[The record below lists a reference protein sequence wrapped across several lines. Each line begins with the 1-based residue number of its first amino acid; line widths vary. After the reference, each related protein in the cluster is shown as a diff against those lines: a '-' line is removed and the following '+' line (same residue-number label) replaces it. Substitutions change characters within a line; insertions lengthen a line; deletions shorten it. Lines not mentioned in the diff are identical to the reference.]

1 MYEKIYTTI
10 LLLGMAISMSA
21 SFHLTI
27 EKWVEDDLVSI
38 DVTKDTTIIVTEYEY
53 DEDLEE
59 ATMGVEGVMYS
70 DESQQITVSIT
81 RSAEGI
87 FDQFCAAGNCV
98 PGNSELT
105 QELEFTIGSMASMRR
120 WFTHYTVYEA
130 GTETIVYSFNDG
142 INPALTLTVKYSY
155 MDEDTAVDNV
165 VVLPT
170 NNIIYNLL
178 GQRMPTTNWE
188 DLSAGIYIIN
198 GKKYIKQ

>member
-1 MYEKIYTTI
+1 MKKIYSTI

>member
-1 MYEKIYTTI
+1 MKKIYTTI

-27 EKWVEDDLVSI
+27 EKWVEDDLVSTDI
-38 DVTKDTTIIVTEYEY
+38 TKDTTIVVSEYEY

-70 DESQQITVSIT
+70 DDTQDITVSIT
-81 RSAEGI
+81 RSATGI

-105 QELEFTIGSMASMRR
+105 QELNFTVGTLSSMRR

-130 GTETIVYSFNDG
+130 GTETIAYTFDDG
-142 INPALTLTVKYSY
+142 INPTLTLTVKYSY
-155 MDEDTAVDNV
+155 NDEDTAVEDV
-165 VVLPT
+165 VVRPT
-170 NNIIYNLL
+170 DNAIYNLL
-178 GQRMPTTNWE
+178 GQRMPTNE
-188 DLSAGIYIIN
+188 LSELPAGIYIVN
-198 GKKYIKQ
+198 GKKIIKQ

>member
-1 MYEKIYTTI
+1 MKKIYTTI

-27 EKWVEDDLVSI
+27 EKWVEDDLVSTDI
-38 DVTKDTTIIVTEYEY
+38 TKDTTIVVSEYEY

-70 DESQQITVSIT
+70 DDTQDITVSIT
-81 RSAEGI
+81 RSATGI

-105 QELEFTIGSMASMRR
+105 QELNFTVGTLSSMRR

-130 GTETIVYSFNDG
+130 GTETIAYTFDDG
-142 INPALTLTVKYSY
+142 INPTLTLTVKYSY
-155 MDEDTAVDNV
+155 NDENTAVEDV
-165 VVLPT
+165 VVRPT
-170 NNIIYNLL
+170 DNAIYNLL
-178 GQRMPTTNWE
+178 GQRMPTNE
-188 DLSAGIYIIN
+188 LNELPAGIYIVN
-198 GKKYIKQ
+198 GKKIIKQ

>member
-1 MYEKIYTTI
+1 MKKIYTTI

-105 QELEFTIGSMASMRR
+105 QELEFTIGSMASMRH

>member
-1 MYEKIYTTI
+1 MKKIYTTI

-27 EKWVEDDLVSI
+27 EKWVEDDLVSTDI
-38 DVTKDTTIIVTEYEY
+38 TKDTTIVVSEYEY

-70 DESQQITVSIT
+70 DDTENITVSIT
-81 RSAEGI
+81 RSATGI

-105 QELEFTIGSMASMRR
+105 QELNFTVGTLSSMRR

-130 GTETIVYSFNDG
+130 GTETIAYTFDDG
-142 INPALTLTVKYSY
+142 INPTLTLTVKYSY
-155 MDEDTAVDNV
+155 KDENTAVEDV
-165 VVLPT
+165 VVRPT
-170 NNIIYNLL
+170 DNAIYNLL

-188 DLSAGIYIIN
+188 ELSAGIYIIN
-198 GKKYIKQ
+198 GKKYIKK

>member
-1 MYEKIYTTI
+1 MKKIYTTI
-10 LLLGMAISMSA
+10 LLLGMAISMNA

-70 DESQQITVSIT
+70 DESQQIIVSIT
-81 RSAEGI
+81 RSSEGI

-155 MDEDTAVDNV
+155 IDEDTAVDNV

>member
-1 MYEKIYTTI
+1 MKKIYTTI

-27 EKWVEDDLVSI
+27 EKWVEDDLVST
-38 DVTKDTTIIVTEYEY
+38 DVTKDTTIVVSEYEY

-70 DESQQITVSIT
+70 DDTQDITVSIT
-81 RSAEGI
+81 RSATGI

-105 QELEFTIGSMASMRR
+105 QELNFTVGTLSSMRR

-130 GTETIVYSFNDG
+130 GTETIAYTFDDG
-142 INPALTLTVKYSY
+142 INPTLTLTVKYSY
-155 MDEDTAVDNV
+155 KDETP
-165 VVLPT
+165 L
-170 NNIIYNLL
+170 
-178 GQRMPTTNWE
+178 
-188 DLSAGIYIIN
+188 
-198 GKKYIKQ
+198 

>member
-1 MYEKIYTTI
+1 MKKIYTTI
-10 LLLGMAISMSA
+10 LLLGMTISMSA

-87 FDQFCAAGNCV
+87 LDQFCAAGNCV

-130 GTETIVYSFNDG
+130 GTETIVYSFHDG

>member
-1 MYEKIYTTI
+1 MKKIYTTI

-27 EKWVEDDLVSI
+27 EKWVEDDLVST
-38 DVTKDTTIIVTEYEY
+38 DVTKDTTIVVSEYEY

-70 DESQQITVSIT
+70 DETENITVSIT
-81 RSAEGI
+81 RSATGI

-105 QELEFTIGSMASMRR
+105 QELNFTVGTLSSMRR

-130 GTETIVYSFNDG
+130 GTETIAYTFDDG
-142 INPALTLTVKYSY
+142 INPTLTLTVKYSY
-155 MDEDTAVDNV
+155 NDENTAVEDVLVRPTDNA
-165 VVLPT
+165 
-170 NNIIYNLL
+170 IYNLL
-178 GQRMPTTNWE
+178 GQRMPTSELNE
-188 DLSAGIYIIN
+188 LPAGIYIVN
-198 GKKYIKQ
+198 GKKIIKQ

>member
-1 MYEKIYTTI
+1 MKKIYTTI

-27 EKWVEDDLVSI
+27 EKWVEDDLVSTDI
-38 DVTKDTTIIVTEYEY
+38 TKDTTIVVSEYEY

-70 DESQQITVSIT
+70 DDTENITVSIT
-81 RSAEGI
+81 RSATGI

-105 QELEFTIGSMASMRR
+105 QELNFTVGTLSSMRR

-130 GTETIVYSFNDG
+130 GTETIAYTFDDG
-142 INPALTLTVKYSY
+142 INPTLTLTVKYSY
-155 MDEDTAVDNV
+155 KDENTAVEDV
-165 VVLPT
+165 VVRPT
-170 NNIIYNLL
+170 DNAIYNLL
-178 GQRMPTTNWE
+178 GQRMPTNE
-188 DLSAGIYIIN
+188 LSELPAGIYIVN
-198 GKKYIKQ
+198 GKKIIKQ

>member
-1 MYEKIYTTI
+1 MKKIYTTI

-27 EKWVEDDLVSI
+27 EKWVEDDLVST
-38 DVTKDTTIIVTEYEY
+38 DVTKDTTIVVSEYEY

-70 DESQQITVSIT
+70 DETENITVSIT
-81 RSAEGI
+81 RSATGI

-105 QELEFTIGSMASMRR
+105 QELNFTVGTLSSMRR

-130 GTETIVYSFNDG
+130 GTETIAYTFDDG
-142 INPALTLTVKYSY
+142 INPTLTLTVKYSY
-155 MDEDTAVDNV
+155 KDENTAVEDV
-165 VVLPT
+165 VVRPT
-170 NNIIYNLL
+170 DNAIYNLL
-178 GQRMPTTNWE
+178 GQRMPTNE
-188 DLSAGIYIIN
+188 LSELPAGIYIVN
-198 GKKYIKQ
+198 GKKIIKQ

>member
-1 MYEKIYTTI
+1 MKKIYTTI

-27 EKWVEDDLVSI
+27 EKWVEDDLVSTDI
-38 DVTKDTTIIVTEYEY
+38 TKDTTIVVSEYEY

-70 DESQQITVSIT
+70 DETENITVSIT
-81 RSAEGI
+81 RSATGI

-105 QELEFTIGSMASMRR
+105 QELNFTVGTLSSMRR

-130 GTETIVYSFNDG
+130 GTETIAYTFDDG
-142 INPALTLTVKYSY
+142 INPTLTLTVKYSY
-155 MDEDTAVDNV
+155 NDEDTAVEDV
-165 VVLPT
+165 VVRPT
-170 NNIIYNLL
+170 DNAIYNLL
-178 GQRMPTTNWE
+178 GQRMPTNE
-188 DLSAGIYIIN
+188 LSELPAGIYIVN
-198 GKKYIKQ
+198 GKKIIKQ

>member
-1 MYEKIYTTI
+1 MKKIYTTI

-27 EKWVEDDLVSI
+27 EKWVEDDLVSTDI
-38 DVTKDTTIIVTEYEY
+38 TKDTTIVVSEYEY

-70 DESQQITVSIT
+70 DDTQDITVSIT
-81 RSAEGI
+81 RSATGI

-105 QELEFTIGSMASMRR
+105 QELNFTVGTLSSMRR

-130 GTETIVYSFNDG
+130 GTETIAYTFDDG
-142 INPALTLTVKYSY
+142 INPPLTLTVKYSY
-155 MDEDTAVDNV
+155 NDEDTAVEDV
-165 VVLPT
+165 VVRPT
-170 NNIIYNLL
+170 DNAIYNLL
-178 GQRMPTTNWE
+178 GQRMPTNE
-188 DLSAGIYIIN
+188 LSELPAGIYIVN
-198 GKKYIKQ
+198 GKKIIKQ

>member
-1 MYEKIYTTI
+1 
-10 LLLGMAISMSA
+10 
-21 SFHLTI
+21 
-27 EKWVEDDLVSI
+27 
-38 DVTKDTTIIVTEYEY
+38 
-53 DEDLEE
+53 
-59 ATMGVEGVMYS
+59 MGVEGVMYS

>member
-1 MYEKIYTTI
+1 MKKIYTTI

-27 EKWVEDDLVSI
+27 EKWVEDDLVST
-38 DVTKDTTIIVTEYEY
+38 DVTKDTTIVVSEYEY

-70 DESQQITVSIT
+70 DDTQDITVSIT
-81 RSAEGI
+81 RSATGI

-105 QELEFTIGSMASMRR
+105 QELNFTVGTLSSMRR

-130 GTETIVYSFNDG
+130 GTETIAYTFDDG
-142 INPALTLTVKYSY
+142 INPTLTLTVKYSY
-155 MDEDTAVDNV
+155 NDENTAVEDVLVRPTDNA
-165 VVLPT
+165 
-170 NNIIYNLL
+170 IYNLL
-178 GQRMPTTNWE
+178 GQRMPTNE
-188 DLSAGIYIIN
+188 LNELPAGIYIVN
-198 GKKYIKQ
+198 GKKIIKQ

>member
-1 MYEKIYTTI
+1 MKKIYTTI

-27 EKWVEDDLVSI
+27 EKWVEDDLVSTNI
-38 DVTKDTTIIVTEYEY
+38 TKDTTIVVSEYEY

-70 DESQQITVSIT
+70 DDTENITVSIT
-81 RSAEGI
+81 RSATGI

-105 QELEFTIGSMASMRR
+105 QELNFTVLSSMRR

-130 GTETIVYSFNDG
+130 GTETIAYTFDDG
-142 INPALTLTVKYSY
+142 INPTLTLTVKYSY
-155 MDEDTAVDNV
+155 KDENTAVEDV
-165 VVLPT
+165 VVRPT
-170 NNIIYNLL
+170 DNAIYNLL
-178 GQRMPTTNWE
+178 GQRMPTNE
-188 DLSAGIYIIN
+188 LSELPAGIYIVN
-198 GKKYIKQ
+198 GKKIIKQ

>member
-1 MYEKIYTTI
+1 MKKIYTTI

-27 EKWVEDDLVSI
+27 EKWVEDDLVSTDI
-38 DVTKDTTIIVTEYEY
+38 TKDTTIVVSEYEY

-70 DESQQITVSIT
+70 DDTQDITVSIT
-81 RSAEGI
+81 RSATGI

-105 QELEFTIGSMASMRR
+105 QELNFTVGTLSSMRR

-130 GTETIVYSFNDG
+130 GTETIAYTFDDG
-142 INPALTLTVKYSY
+142 INPTLTLTVKYSY
-155 MDEDTAVDNV
+155 NDENTAVEDV
-165 VVLPT
+165 VVRPT
-170 NNIIYNLL
+170 DNAIYNLL
-178 GQRMPTTNWE
+178 GQRMPTNE
-188 DLSAGIYIIN
+188 LSELPAGIYIVN
-198 GKKYIKQ
+198 GKKIIKQ

>member
-1 MYEKIYTTI
+1 MKKIYTTI

-27 EKWVEDDLVSI
+27 EKWVEDDLVSTDI
-38 DVTKDTTIIVTEYEY
+38 TKDTTIVVSEYEY

-70 DESQQITVSIT
+70 DDTEKITVSIT
-81 RSAEGI
+81 RSATGI

-105 QELEFTIGSMASMRR
+105 QELNFTVGTLSSMRR

-130 GTETIVYSFNDG
+130 GTETIAYTFDDG
-142 INPALTLTVKYSY
+142 INPTLTLTVKYSY
-155 MDEDTAVDNV
+155 NDEDTAVEDV
-165 VVLPT
+165 VVRPT
-170 NNIIYNLL
+170 DNAIYNLL
-178 GQRMPTTNWE
+178 GQRMPTNE
-188 DLSAGIYIIN
+188 LSELPAGIYIVN
-198 GKKYIKQ
+198 GKKIIKQ

>member
-1 MYEKIYTTI
+1 MKKFYTTI

-27 EKWVEDDLVSI
+27 EKWVEDDLFSI

-130 GTETIVYSFNDG
+130 GTETIIYSFNDG

>member
-1 MYEKIYTTI
+1 MKKIYTTI

-155 MDEDTAVDNV
+155 MDENTAVDNV

>member
-1 MYEKIYTTI
+1 MKKIYTTI

-27 EKWVEDDLVSI
+27 EKWVEDDLVSTNI
-38 DVTKDTTIIVTEYEY
+38 TKDTTIVVSEYEY

-70 DESQQITVSIT
+70 DDTENITVTIT
-81 RSAEGI
+81 RSATGI

-105 QELEFTIGSMASMRR
+105 QELNFTVGTLSSMRR

-130 GTETIVYSFNDG
+130 GTETIAYTFDDG
-142 INPALTLTVKYSY
+142 INPTLTLTVKYSY
-155 MDEDTAVDNV
+155 KDENTAVEDV
-165 VVLPT
+165 VVRPT
-170 NNIIYNLL
+170 DNAIYNLL
-178 GQRMPTTNWE
+178 GQRMPTNE
-188 DLSAGIYIIN
+188 LSELPAGIYIVN
-198 GKKYIKQ
+198 GKKIIKQ

>member
-1 MYEKIYTTI
+1 MKKIYTTI

-27 EKWVEDDLVSI
+27 EKWVEDDLVSTDI
-38 DVTKDTTIIVTEYEY
+38 TKDTTIVVSEYEY

-70 DESQQITVSIT
+70 DETENITVSIT
-81 RSAEGI
+81 RSATGI

-105 QELEFTIGSMASMRR
+105 QELNFTVGTLSSMRR

-130 GTETIVYSFNDG
+130 GTETIAYTFDDG
-142 INPALTLTVKYSY
+142 INPTLTLTVKYSY
-155 MDEDTAVDNV
+155 NDENTAVEDIVVRPTDNA
-165 VVLPT
+165 
-170 NNIIYNLL
+170 IYNLL
-178 GQRMPTTNWE
+178 GQRMPTNE
-188 DLSAGIYIIN
+188 LSELPAGIYIVN
-198 GKKYIKQ
+198 GKKIIKQ

>member
-1 MYEKIYTTI
+1 MKKFYTTI

>member
-1 MYEKIYTTI
+1 MKKFYTTI
-10 LLLGMAISMSA
+10 LLLGMTISMSA

-81 RSAEGI
+81 RSAKGI

-165 VVLPT
+165 VVLPA

-188 DLSAGIYIIN
+188 ELSAGIYIIN
-198 GKKYIKQ
+198 GKKYIKK

>member
-1 MYEKIYTTI
+1 MKKIYTTI

-27 EKWVEDDLVSI
+27 EKWVEDDLVSTDI
-38 DVTKDTTIIVTEYEY
+38 TKDTTIVVSEYEY

-70 DESQQITVSIT
+70 DDTQDITVSIT
-81 RSAEGI
+81 RSATGI

-105 QELEFTIGSMASMRR
+105 QELNFTVGTLSSMRR

-130 GTETIVYSFNDG
+130 GTETIAYTFDDG
-142 INPALTLTVKYSY
+142 INPTLTLTVKYSY
-155 MDEDTAVDNV
+155 KDENTAVEDV
-165 VVLPT
+165 VVRPT
-170 NNIIYNLL
+170 DNAIYNLL
-178 GQRMPTTNWE
+178 GQRMPTNE
-188 DLSAGIYIIN
+188 LSELPVGIYIVN
-198 GKKYIKQ
+198 GKKIIKQ

>member
-1 MYEKIYTTI
+1 MKKIYTTI

-27 EKWVEDDLVSI
+27 EKWVEDDLVST
-38 DVTKDTTIIVTEYEY
+38 DVTKDTTIVVSEYEY

-70 DESQQITVSIT
+70 DDTQDITVSIT
-81 RSAEGI
+81 RSATGI

-105 QELEFTIGSMASMRR
+105 QELNFTVGTLSSMRR

-130 GTETIVYSFNDG
+130 GTETIAYTFDDG
-142 INPALTLTVKYSY
+142 INPTLTLTVKYSY
-155 MDEDTAVDNV
+155 KDENTAVEDV
-165 VVLPT
+165 VVRPT
-170 NNIIYNLL
+170 DNAIYNLL
-178 GQRMPTTNWE
+178 GQRMPTNE
-188 DLSAGIYIIN
+188 LSELPAGIYIVN
-198 GKKYIKQ
+198 GKKIIKQ